1 MHGCLFVHV
10 PWTKF
15 VEIRG
20 ALHLQS
26 CTLPAEID
34 SGAVHERG
42 VWLVRLCAPT
52 CSFFLFN
59 YSHETK
65 ETRTRRG
72 AATKQTKTSNT
83 QQQCNCKATC
93 WIVSHQPNQSQTTER
108 PLLASPR
115 PRVF

>member
-1 MHGCLFVHV
+1 MHACLFVHV

-15 VEIRG
+15 VAIRG

-34 SGAVHERG
+34 SGAAHERG

-65 ETRTRRG
+65 ETRTRRS
-72 AATKQTKTSNT
+72 AATKQS
-83 QQQCNCKATC
+83 KAPFTYEIF
-93 WIVSHQPNQSQTTER
+93 W
-108 PLLASPR
+108 LLATVAFLFLFDKNYLIMKYLGLKDSFR
-115 PRVF
+115 